1 MSLTLE
7 VIKIYQRVKYIYI
20 YTRVYLGNPWV
31 LVIGKKKKN
40 HSNKILDEERKTLNQ
55 WTRLCKGK

>member
-31 LVIGKKKKN
+31 LVIGKKKN